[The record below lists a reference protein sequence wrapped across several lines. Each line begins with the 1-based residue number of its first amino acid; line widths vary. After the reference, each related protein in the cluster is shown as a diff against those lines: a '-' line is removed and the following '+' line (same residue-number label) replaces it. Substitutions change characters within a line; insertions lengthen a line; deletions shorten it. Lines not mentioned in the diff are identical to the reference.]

1 MKLTKT
7 KLKQFIKEE
16 IDRFTGGQID
26 VEPMSPEA
34 HTEHEEAYYELFN
47 LLLKSSL
54 PGEKPSEK
62 LLSALS
68 WIARFE
74 MGKEAEGMETEEYPE
89 V

>member
-7 KLKQFIKEE
+7 KLKHIIKEE

-74 MGKEAEGMETEEYPE
+74 MAKETDVTASEEI
-89 V
+89 